1 MLARAGAVTWNVAR
15 TDTPGATE
23 AKVAGPVARAVQPAG
38 SETVRRTFSTAA
50 AFVLAKLAVTSLM
63 AFGVKLV
70 SRVWVRRAAWYFAA
84 TILACTLSATPSPG
98 WPAVI
103 TPS

>member
-1 MLARAGAVTWNVAR
+1 MACAAAVIWKVAR
-15 TDTPGATE
+15 TDAPGATE
-23 AKVAGPVARAVQPAG
+23 GKVAGPEARAAHPAG
-38 SETVRRTFSTAA
+38 SETVRRTFSMAA
-50 AFVLAKLAVTSLM
+50 AAVLAKLAVTSLT
-63 AFGVKLV
+63 ALGVKLV
-70 SRVWVRRAAWYFAA
+70 SRDWVRRATSYFAA

>member
-1 MLARAGAVTWNVAR
+1 MTGPEARAA
-15 TDTPGATE
+15 
-23 AKVAGPVARAVQPAG
+23 QPAG
-38 SETVRRTFSTAA
+38 SETVSRTFSIAA
-50 AFVLAKLAVTSLM
+50 AFVLAKLAVTSLT

-70 SRVWVRRAAWYFAA
+70 SRVLSQRATSYFAA